1 MNTRSASLKD
11 QVILITGA
19 ASGIGA
25 ATALELRGRGAL
37 PVLVDCDPVGLQVSA
52 QAIGGDPLT
61 VVADV
66 TSLAQCEA
74 AVAAA
79 LARHGRID
87 VVWANAG
94 MASFGPLSHT
104 DPAAWNHCID
114 VNVKGVFHTV
124 RAALPAVLA
133 SRGYVLATASAASFA
148 HPPMMS
154 AYAASK
160 AAVEAMCNA
169 WRLELAAHGVPVGV
183 IHASWVKTPM
193 VDEGR
198 LHPGFARLGKTM
210 PAAMRAEMPVQEAAR
225 RIADGI
231 DARASRIWLP
241 GWLRLLH
248 WLRALLHT
256 PTAERA
262 LRRAAPEL
270 EALYLEGLAAEGALA
285 SSYGPRERERA
296 LARLRAAQAA
306 GNG

>member
-1 MNTRSASLKD
+1 MNTGSASLKD
-11 QVILITGA
+11 RIILVTGA

-25 ATALELRGRGAL
+25 ATALELHGRGAM
-37 PVLVDCDPVGLQVSA
+37 PVLVDCDADGLRASA
-52 QAIGGDPLT
+52 HAIGGDPLT

-79 LARHGRID
+79 LARHGRLD

-148 HPPMMS
+148 HPPLMS

-169 WRLELAAHGVPVGV
+169 WRLELAAHGVQVGV

-198 LHPGFARLGKTM
+198 LHPGFARLGRTM
-210 PAAMRAEMPVQEAAR
+210 PAPMRAEMPVAEAAR

-231 DARASRIWLP
+231 EARASRIWLP
-241 GWLRLLH
+241 GWLRMLH

-256 PTAERA
+256 PAAERQ

-270 EALYLEGLAAEGALA
+270 EAMYLEGLAAEGALA

-296 LARLRAAQAA
+296 LARLRAAEP
-306 GNG
+306 GGG

>member
-1 MNTRSASLKD
+1 MNARTASLKD
-11 QVILITGA
+11 QVILVTGA

-25 ATALELRGRGAL
+25 ATALELHGRGAL
-37 PVLVDCDPVGLQVSA
+37 PVLVDCDAAGLRASA

-74 AVAAA
+74 AVAAT

-94 MASFGPLSHT
+94 MASFGPLAHT

-198 LHPGFARLGKTM
+198 LHPGFARMGKTM
-210 PAAMRAEMPVQEAAR
+210 PAAMRTEMPVHDAAR
-225 RIADGI
+225 LIADGI
-231 DARASRIWLP
+231 GARAARIWLP
-241 GWLRLLH
+241 GWVRLLH

-296 LARLRAAQAA
+296 LARLRAAQET
-306 GNG
+306 GGG